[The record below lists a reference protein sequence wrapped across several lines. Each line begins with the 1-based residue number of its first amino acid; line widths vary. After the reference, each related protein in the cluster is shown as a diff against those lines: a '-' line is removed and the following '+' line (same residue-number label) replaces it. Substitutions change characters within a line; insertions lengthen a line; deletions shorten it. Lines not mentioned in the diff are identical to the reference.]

1 MNSLIPAWVSKSV
14 FYQIF
19 PERFCN
25 GDPTNDPQSV
35 SGWGGKPG
43 LDTFFGGDLKGILEK
58 LPYLSDLGVNAIY
71 LTPIFA
77 ARSNHKYDAS
87 DYMKIDPAFGDLGLF
102 KELVKTAHQGGMHI
116 VLDAVFNHCGDGFWA
131 FQDVLKYGK
140 DSKYNNWFIPTGFPL
155 EQFPTNYQ
163 TCGGTHYLPK
173 LNTMDAEVRAHLLH
187 VAQYWLEET
196 GMDGWRLDVPWKVP
210 MDFWHEFRQVVKR
223 CNPEAYLVAE
233 TWRDPLPWINNGAT
247 DAVMNYPLR
256 DFILDYC
263 VYDHMDAEDFY
274 YFTRR
279 LLEQYGDAA
288 HGQLNLLGSHDT
300 ARLMTLCKDDKQRMA
315 LAVIASF
322 TLPGTP
328 MIYYGDEVG
337 MAGENDPD
345 CRRCMNWEPQT
356 WDGEIHAL
364 YQQLIKLR
372 KERPALQSGSLEA
385 LLIFNGVFAYRR
397 KAGDDELVV
406 VLNPRETRR
415 QVEIPLAHV
424 QMEGRRYKDIFSG
437 KIVTCQAGKLILDE
451 LPQKSALIL
460 RPVS

>member
-1 MNSLIPAWVSKSV
+1 
-14 FYQIF
+14 
-19 PERFCN
+19 
-25 GDPTNDPQSV
+25 
-35 SGWGGKPG
+35 
-43 LDTFFGGDLKGILEK
+43 
-58 LPYLSDLGVNAIY
+58 
-71 LTPIFA
+71 
-77 ARSNHKYDAS
+77 
-87 DYMKIDPAFGDLGLF
+87 
-102 KELVKTAHQGGMHI
+102 
-116 VLDAVFNHCGDGFWA
+116 
-131 FQDVLKYGK
+131 
-140 DSKYNNWFIPTGFPL
+140 
-155 EQFPTNYQ
+155 
-163 TCGGTHYLPK
+163 
-173 LNTMDAEVRAHLLH
+173 
-187 VAQYWLEET
+187 
-196 GMDGWRLDVPWKVP
+196 
-210 MDFWHEFRQVVKR
+210 
-223 CNPEAYLVAE
+223 
-233 TWRDPLPWINNGAT
+233 
-247 DAVMNYPLR
+247 
-256 DFILDYC
+256 
-263 VYDHMDAEDFY
+263 
-274 YFTRR
+274 
-279 LLEQYGDAA
+279 
-288 HGQLNLLGSHDT
+288 
-300 ARLMTLCKDDKQRMA
+300 MTLCKDDKQRMA